1 MNTYLHLDIIAA
13 VHESSFRNT
22 CAEQLCLVWKFNAIE
37 MYSAFTAVRSTYG
50 RTALNSLYNGTIC
63 MAALAGFY
71 TTHAVKKLQKFVLYE
86 KNMQK
91 EKLTKKRF
99 LTDDTYQRIIAF
111 KFKIPYV
118 PRLLYLK

>member
-1 MNTYLHLDIIAA
+1 MLLRCIPHLQQYVVPMAG
-13 VHESSFRNT
+13 
-22 CAEQLCLVWKFNAIE
+22 LL
-37 MYSAFTAVRSTYG
+37 
-50 RTALNSLYNGTIC
+50 TALNSLYNGTIC